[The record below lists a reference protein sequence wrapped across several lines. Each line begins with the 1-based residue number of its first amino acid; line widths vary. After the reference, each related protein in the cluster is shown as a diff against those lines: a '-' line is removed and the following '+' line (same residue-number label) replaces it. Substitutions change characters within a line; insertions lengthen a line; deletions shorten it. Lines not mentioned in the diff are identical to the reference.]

1 MQLEIPQNQASR
13 LHNLRNMKITLQEQ
27 IKVFAQAD
35 MLFLAI

>member
-13 LHNLRNMKITLQEQ
+13 LHNLLNMKITLQEQ